1 MQLHHKLQPKTIF
14 LIDGMGALVSAI
26 LLGLV
31 LTKLETFFGL
41 PKNVLHLLSGIALLL
56 AVYSLSN
63 AFMQNAKPSKRL
75 KLIAVA
81 NLLYC
86 LLTAVLLLI
95 YYPKLTMFDVLYF
108 IGELLIILSLAFIE
122 LSATAAGR
130 KAK

>member
-1 MQLHHKLQPKTIF
+1 MQLLHKLQPKTIF

-31 LTKLETFFGL
+31 LAKLETFFGL
-41 PKNVLHLLSGIALLL
+41 PKNVLHVLAGIALLL

-63 AFMQNAKPSKRL
+63 AFIQPANPSKRL

-86 LLTAVLLLI
+86 LLTIVLLLVF
-95 YYPKLTMFDVLYF
+95 YPKLTMFDVFYF
-108 IGELLIILSLAFIE
+108 IGELLIILSLVFIE
-122 LSATAAGR
+122 LSAAAASR

>member
-1 MQLHHKLQPKTIF
+1 MQLLHKLQPKTIF

-41 PKNVLHLLSGIALLL
+41 PKNVLYVLAGIALLL
-56 AVYSLSN
+56 AVYSISN
-63 AFMQNAKPSKRL
+63 AFTQPANPSKRL

-86 LLTAVLLLI
+86 LLTFVLLFI
-95 YYPKLTMFDVLYF
+95 FFPQLTVYDLLYF
-108 IGELLIILSLAFIE
+108 MGELLIILSLASLE
-122 LSATAAGR
+122 LKAAVLHKR
-130 KAK
+130 